1 MNQAG
6 PKEHG
11 KRLVI
16 RVPARRAVALETTLL
31 VHGVPNDAALG
42 LHRDLCGIVA
52 EEGATPALVGVVG
65 GVATVGMTEEELGVM
80 LAQGKSV
87 AKANTANLGV
97 LCHWGAH
104 AATTV
109 SATMEL
115 ATGAGVSVFAT
126 GGLGGVHREYG
137 CQLDVSSDLAA
148 FTRFPMCVVASGVKG
163 ILDVKATREALETL
177 GVPVIGYQ
185 TDDFPAFYQRSSG
198 MSVDARMDDVD
209 SLAHFVRSE
218 LARSGRGVLVCQ
230 AIPESEEIPQ
240 DDFDLWLETA
250 EEEAEDQGI
259 IGRGV
264 TPFVLGRLHEISRGR
279 TLRANLA
286 LVRENARLAGR
297 IASRM

>member
-1 MNQAG
+1 MNQAD

-31 VHGVPNDAALG
+31 VHGVPGDAALG
-42 LHRDLCGIVA
+42 LHRDLCGIVTN
-52 EEGATPALVGVVG
+52 EGAVPALVGVVG
-65 GVATVGMTEEELGVM
+65 GVATVGMTEDELGIM
-80 LAQGKSV
+80 LAQGTSV

-115 ATGAGVSVFAT
+115 ATGAGISVFAT
-126 GGLGGVHREYG
+126 GGLGGVHRDYG

-148 FTRFPMCVVASGVKG
+148 FTRFPVCVVASGVKG

-177 GVPVIGYQ
+177 GVPVIGYR

-198 MSVDARMDDVD
+198 MGVDARMDDVE
-209 SLAHFVRSE
+209 SLAHFVRNE
-218 LARSGRGVLVCQ
+218 LARTGRGVLVCQ
-230 AIPESEEIPQ
+230 PIPQSEEIAQ
-240 DDFDLWLETA
+240 DEFDAWLETA
-250 EEEAEDQGI
+250 EEEAEDRGI
-259 IGRGV
+259 VGRAV
-264 TPFVLGRLHEISRGR
+264 TPFVLGRLHEISGGR

-286 LVRENARLAGR
+286 LVRENARLAGA
-297 IASRM
+297 IAARM